1 MGGERVKVGVE
12 ELGDG
17 WWRCWLEGGLGIE
30 VVMRDREEA
39 EEMVEGL
46 AREWEVLGE
55 RRDG

>member
-1 MGGERVKVGVE
+1 MGRERVKVGVE

-17 WWRCWLEGGLGIE
+17 WWRCWLEGGIGIE
-30 VVMRDREEA
+30 VVMKDREEA

-55 RRDG
+55 RREG